1 MTVDLMADFPV
12 LRSLSAGEIN
22 EAIEAGGLGR
32 ALLRARIRKVST
44 PPKRGRP
51 ATSRTIGKVI
61 QRRGRKAARRIHP
74 TSTNIQL
81 AEMAQV
87 WRDTF
92 GFNAREAVRQIFG
105 ALRIQAD
112 ERDVHTVAK
121 LLSDLSGREHDR
133 TVARDVQMPCPDPSL
148 LGQLMRASPRR

>member
-1 MTVDLMADFPV
+1 MTAGLVADFPV
-12 LRSLSAGEIN
+12 LANLSAGEIN
-22 EAIEAGGLGR
+22 EAIKAGGLNL
-32 ALLRARIRKVST
+32 ALARARIRKVTSPRKT
-44 PPKRGRP
+44 GRP
-51 ATSRTIGKVI
+51 TTAKVTRKVI

-81 AEMAQV
+81 AEMAKI

-92 GFNAREAVRQIFG
+92 GCNARDAVRQIFG
-105 ALRIQAD
+105 ALGIQTD

-133 TVARDVQMPCPDPSL
+133 TVVRDVLMPCPDPSL

>member
-1 MTVDLMADFPV
+1 MTVDLIADFPV
-12 LRSLSAGEIN
+12 IANLSAGEIG
-22 EAIEAGGLGR
+22 EAIETGGLGR
-32 ALLRARIRKVST
+32 ALLRANIRKVST

-81 AEMAQV
+81 AEMAQG

-92 GFNAREAVRQIFG
+92 GGNARDAVRQIFR
-105 ALRIQAD
+105 ALDIKTN
-112 ERDVHTVAK
+112 ERDVNSIAK
-121 LLSDLSGREHDR
+121 LLSELSGRKQDR
-133 TVARDVQMPCPDPSL
+133 TAGLDAPLPRPDASL
-148 LGQLMRASPRR
+148 IGQLMRAAPRR